1 MLGSVSQHH
10 KILLYLIIKYA
21 AKLAEMLK
29 SEPSWGWLF
38 FFFSLVL
45 FFFYCSVVLV
55 LSAPEAVEQQRFL
68 TALHG
73 LLLCLLL
80 MSKQN
85 AGGTLLENSPRENR
99 HVWRQENLKNETKAK
114 KKCPSNK
121 IFLQLEGNVLAGFIH
136 TERTESNFIL
146 PFFPSLC
153 LGYLQSTQFMSG
165 DKDFCEINEVHFYF
179 TI

>member
-1 MLGSVSQHH
+1 MLGSVSQQH

-38 FFFSLVL
+38 FFFLVL

-55 LSAPEAVEQQRFL
+55 LSAPEGVEQQRFL
-68 TALHG
+68 TALCG

-85 AGGTLLENSPRENR
+85 AGGTLLENPPGKTDMSEDRKIWKMKLKQKKKMPFQQDISAVRGKCISWLHSHRENWKQFR
-99 HVWRQENLKNETKAK
+99 FT
-114 KKCPSNK
+114 
-121 IFLQLEGNVLAGFIH
+121 
-136 TERTESNFIL
+136 
-146 PFFPSLC
+146 FFPLSL
-153 LGYLQSTQFMSG
+153 SG
-165 DKDFCEINEVHFYF
+165 IF
-179 TI
+179 TINTIYVWG